1 VHSSEQVSPSLT
13 HSLTH
18 SLDDD
23 DDGSQLVNKTKSGET
38 LQELKDPQ
46 LEKVPRGAQD
56 LRSALYSVLGYA
68 FPDAPLALQLLQL
81 ALAILID
88 IDRDPVRAC
97 VRAFVRS
104 CVQEC
109 SSRT

>member
-38 LQELKDPQ
+38 LQELKD
-46 LEKVPRGAQD
+46 LLKSTHNWKKYRE
-56 LRSALYSVLGYA
+56 VLKTC
-68 FPDAPLALQLLQL
+68 
-81 ALAILID
+81 
-88 IDRDPVRAC
+88 DPPC
-97 VRAFVRS
+97 IPYLGMPS
-104 CVQEC
+104 LMHHSL
-109 SSRT
+109 SSSFSWPWQY